1 MAMYGPKNVV
11 DVRFKPAKDDED
23 EGIIYIDFKDG
34 KCAEFRGTFAEY
46 LDFNNKIDETN
57 FRP

>member
-23 EGIIYIDFKDG
+23 EGTIFIDFKDG
-34 KCAEFRGTFAEY
+34 KTAEFRGSFSEY
-46 LDFNNKIDETN
+46 LDFNNKIEETN